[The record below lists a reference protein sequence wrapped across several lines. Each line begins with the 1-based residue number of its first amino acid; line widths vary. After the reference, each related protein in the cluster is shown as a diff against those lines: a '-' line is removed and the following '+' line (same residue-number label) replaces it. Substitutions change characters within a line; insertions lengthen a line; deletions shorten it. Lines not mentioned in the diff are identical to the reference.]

1 MNGGMQRFPRAG
13 LKLATYTSGAPAIWT
28 ATPIGLATPLT
39 WLIRQIRPDEEDD
52 ASGKSV

>member
-1 MNGGMQRFPRAG
+1 MDRYAV
-13 LKLATYTSGAPAIWT
+13 
-28 ATPIGLATPLT
+28 GLATPLN